1 AIDLA
6 IDFQGL
12 LKSAVVIMFAR
23 AKQSVGL
30 SSSAARESLAS
41 LFYEKRITP
50 GSQHIVNRN
59 LELSNAAGALA
70 PRIAFPIPPFPIPQ
84 GRPEGLLSEGP
95 FVLANPLA
103 GWTSKQWP
111 LEHYAVI
118 AARLKSRGFQL
129 VLNGAAAVDVPAA
142 ISHISGLPGLI
153 HATRRAHAVIGVD
166 SGPLHLAAALGKPG
180 VAIFGPTDPAR
191 NGPYGGTITT
201 LRDPSAITSYKR
213 GIAIDP
219 AMRAV
224 TPDDVWDKLE
234 PLL

>member
-1 AIDLA
+1 MTPRCILVVRLGAMGDIIHTLPAVCSLRNTWPEARILWAVEPKWAPLLENNPCIDHLEFADRRSPRRILTLRHNLRSEAIDLA

-41 LFYEKRITP
+41 LFYKKWITP
-50 GSQHIVNRN
+50 GSQHIVSRN

-70 PRIAFPIPPFPIPQ
+70 PGIGFPIPPFPIPQ
-84 GRPEGLLSEGP
+84 GRPEGLLPEGP

-118 AARLKSRGFQL
+118 AARLKSRGF
-129 VLNGAAAVDVPAA
+129 
-142 ISHISGLPGLI
+142 
-153 HATRRAHAVIGVD
+153 
-166 SGPLHLAAALGKPG
+166 
-180 VAIFGPTDPAR
+180 
-191 NGPYGGTITT
+191 
-201 LRDPSAITSYKR
+201 
-213 GIAIDP
+213 
-219 AMRAV
+219 
-224 TPDDVWDKLE
+224 
-234 PLL
+234 